1 VIDPALLI
9 PPHRRAK
16 ERLRGATE
24 LLSDP
29 YAFCSLVSDVTR
41 VYLEERFNL
50 HAPDRTTEEFL
61 DELRNS
67 SRLNDEHKALFEN
80 FLMKCDLVKFAREE
94 PTEPELR
101 GLLDAALRLIDETR
115 EVVVTVENQAM
126 DAAKDV
132 STDGLCTTQTSRSGA
147 NRKRRQ
153 GAALKTA
160 RGQVRLGQILECA
173 WLATAL
179 DSAPVAREAHED
191 ARPPRVSKLVDD
203 HVRASLAFVV
213 AAGHCRW
220 RPGCARARRASR
232 RFSIRQCNW

>member
-1 VIDPALLI
+1 MPLQLKTNSSALVVPAGPPNTNSAAAQDIRPIRDPVPLGPDLTWLWILLAVAAFAALAWWWFTRKKPPVVDPALLI

-29 YAFCSLVSDVTR
+29 YAFCSLVSDVIR

-67 SRLNDEHKALFEN
+67 SRLNEEHKALLEN

-94 PTEPELR
+94 PTELELR

-115 EVVVTVENQAM
+115 EASVPSATSENMAVEVTPQ
-126 DAAKDV
+126 
-132 STDGLCTTQTSRSGA
+132 
-147 NRKRRQ
+147 
-153 GAALKTA
+153 
-160 RGQVRLGQILECA
+160 
-173 WLATAL
+173 
-179 DSAPVAREAHED
+179 
-191 ARPPRVSKLVDD
+191 
-203 HVRASLAFVV
+203 
-213 AAGHCRW
+213 
-220 RPGCARARRASR
+220 
-232 RFSIRQCNW
+232 

>member
-1 VIDPALLI
+1 MPLQTKTNSSALVVPAKPAGTNSAGVPDIRDIRDPVPLGPDLRWVWVALGVAAVVALVWWWLKRRKKAPMVDPALLI

-67 SRLNDEHKALFEN
+67 SRLNAEHKGLLEN
-80 FLMKCDLVKFAREE
+80 FLTKCDLVKFAREE

-101 GLLDAALRLIDETR
+101 GLLESAVRLIDETR
-115 EVVVTVENQAM
+115 ETE
-126 DAAKDV
+126 
-132 STDGLCTTQTSRSGA
+132 
-147 NRKRRQ
+147 
-153 GAALKTA
+153 
-160 RGQVRLGQILECA
+160 
-173 WLATAL
+173 
-179 DSAPVAREAHED
+179 APVNGGPRLEATSEVS
-191 ARPPRVSKLVDD
+191 RQQEVSK
-203 HVRASLAFVV
+203 
-213 AAGHCRW
+213 
-220 RPGCARARRASR
+220 
-232 RFSIRQCNW
+232 

>member
-1 VIDPALLI
+1 MPLQLKTNSSALVVPAGPPNTNSAAVQDIRPIRDPVPLGPDLTWLWILLAVAALAGFAWWWFTRKKPAVVDPALLI

-29 YAFCSLVSDVTR
+29 YAFCSLVSDVIR

-67 SRLNDEHKALFEN
+67 SRLNEEHKALLEN

-94 PTEPELR
+94 PSEPELR

-115 EVVVTVENQAM
+115 EVSVP
-126 DAAKDV
+126 AA
-132 STDGLCTTQTSRSGA
+132 TPEG
-147 NRKRRQ
+147 
-153 GAALKTA
+153 
-160 RGQVRLGQILECA
+160 
-173 WLATAL
+173 
-179 DSAPVAREAHED
+179 
-191 ARPPRVSKLVDD
+191 
-203 HVRASLAFVV
+203 V
-213 AAGHCRW
+213 AAEAT
-220 RPGCARARRASR
+220 PK
-232 RFSIRQCNW
+232 